1 MAKAK
6 VKATSITNW
15 EKMIVDQDQTVTLTA
30 NGEEFEITVSPTL
43 SWEEAGTMV
52 NYVVAIV
59 FDEQT
64 GEYHPEVKDALIRS
78 QVLERYAHFNMPKSF
93 DKMYHL
99 VYATDAYD
107 FVSQVINQAQLDQIK
122 AAIDEALDYRLN
134 ILASGV
140 QAEIQKIMDSFD
152 AFNENAESM
161 FSKVNPDELCSFV
174 KNVAEMPG
182 SLDEEKVVSLV
193 HAANMKEE

>member
-1 MAKAK
+1 
-6 VKATSITNW
+6 
-15 EKMIVDQDQTVTLTA
+15 
-30 NGEEFEITVSPTL
+30 
-43 SWEEAGTMV
+43 MV

-140 QAEIQKIMDSFD
+140 QAGRTQGRRSR
-152 AFNENAESM
+152 
-161 FSKVNPDELCSFV
+161 VP
-174 KNVAEMPG
+174 P
-182 SLDEEKVVSLV
+182 
-193 HAANMKEE
+193 